1 MRHFILIAA
10 ALLSGQAFAS
20 TDCKPPSQAPVAI
33 SLVAQHGVTTMRSS
47 DKFVGTSAPQ
57 EFTSPNF
64 SFSIVAVASCNEG
77 LEIKLL
83 QKTGDSQHLLRWNQ
97 ATVVNGKAGTDH
109 HITITA
115 KPVR

>member
-10 ALLSGQAFAS
+10 ALLYGQAFAG
-20 TDCKPPSQAPVAI
+20 TDCKPPSQTPVTI

-57 EFTSPNF
+57 AFTSPNF
-64 SFSIVAVASCNEG
+64 TFSIVAVASCNEG
-77 LEIKLL
+77 LEINLR
-83 QKTGDSQHLLRWNQ
+83 RWNQ
-97 ATVVNGKAGTDH
+97 ATVVNGTAGTDH